1 MKPGDHPEFFR
12 FPAPEGR
19 SRESTIRLDRD
30 GVFWHDDERVEHAKL
45 AEALQGWVGRH
56 PEDGRY
62 ILTNGYDWTY
72 FTVEDAPFQVR
83 AVRHDGGGLRLLLSG
98 GHEVAPLALSVAGDG
113 SLYAE
118 VEVKGQRYEARF
130 SRHAQTQLDP
140 ALEDRGGEIGVRV
153 GDLVLVPGPRGGL
166 AFSCAAPWIGAADAR
181 RRTPVMPTY
190 LTRNAFLYDRKGPWP
205 QPSPEHPFGEAPAV
219 LHLPDEEQLD
229 WNLHIGLRYT
239 KDLVTHWP
247 VAIAYSIE
255 HRKDPIPDDSAF
267 ARLMLDTLYT
277 RFLSKLDPA
286 DEALFAAQLAG
297 AGAGVTFWKMDFTA
311 MGLVDPLPELFVS
324 PTITLIRQDGDR
336 STRRIVAIAVRDL
349 VLEPVNGLSWD
360 LAKAYA
366 LQGAAYHV
374 LFVVHPTQHFP
385 MDSVNAITKSAVPMD
400 HLLFK
405 TLFPHTRF
413 SLVLNNAVLEGK
425 SSVVNRHAQF
435 TLYDPLTADADQGL
449 RSLFAAGYVGIKG
462 KESAYPEFDYRTY
475 ASRIPDSAYG
485 DYLAAYHAPILQ
497 FCTTVAKTILARSPK
512 DEWVKNWS
520 NYIRTWIPSFPK
532 PEELLDADAL
542 GAAMATYVWGV
553 TVGHGVD
560 HQSFSADVGIINK
573 FLRLRVP
580 PPTTATTAPFDID
593 DLYNANDTFRAAMA
607 EKMFFAPTRVTQL
620 VQTEYNFISDDLRA
634 ASQDFLANLRAVD
647 GGLARRYMAVEDL
660 PGSIQY

>member
-1 MKPGDHPEFFR
+1 
-12 FPAPEGR
+12 
-19 SRESTIRLDRD
+19 
-30 GVFWHDDERVEHAKL
+30 
-45 AEALQGWVGRH
+45 
-56 PEDGRY
+56 
-62 ILTNGYDWTY
+62 
-72 FTVEDAPFQVR
+72 
-83 AVRHDGGGLRLLLSG
+83 
-98 GHEVAPLALSVAGDG
+98 
-113 SLYAE
+113 
-118 VEVKGQRYEARF
+118 
-130 SRHAQTQLDP
+130 
-140 ALEDRGGEIGVRV
+140 
-153 GDLVLVPGPRGGL
+153 
-166 AFSCAAPWIGAADAR
+166 
-181 RRTPVMPTY
+181 
-190 LTRNAFLYDRKGPWP
+190 
-205 QPSPEHPFGEAPAV
+205 
-219 LHLPDEEQLD
+219 
-229 WNLHIGLRYT
+229 
-239 KDLVTHWP
+239 
-247 VAIAYSIE
+247 
-255 HRKDPIPDDSAF
+255 
-267 ARLMLDTLYT
+267 MLDALYT

-297 AGAGVTFWKMDFTA
+297 AGAGVTFWKIDFTA
-311 MGLVDPLPELFVS
+311 MGLVDPLPGLFVS